1 MINEFGVNKTGTDQW
16 VKISIP
22 LELTSEDNATLYTE
36 ADAITVSVYL
46 TATEGIAFAPGRP
59 KRKPRPV
66 S

>member
-1 MINEFGVNKTGTDQW
+1 MANDFGVNKTGTDQW
-16 VKISIP
+16 VKTSTP

-36 ADAITVSVYL
+36 ADAITIAEYL
-46 TATEGIAFAPGRP
+46 TSTEGSAFAPGRP